1 MMRAVTTKTDHNW
14 TQAVSREHREHV
26 FVNQNVLEFPRV
38 RVERPRAPAR
48 LTALSIEALKPRR
61 SRYEI
66 TDPACKGL
74 QVRVECNGSKFW
86 MIRYSWRKERVRLT
100 LGAWPG
106 MTLAQARELVILAQ
120 QMIDRGID
128 PRRGGLTQKLAH
140 VANAIPTTE
149 GDDKHTVA
157 FLASEFLRLH
167 IRVRR
172 KDPRY
177 VQRTLDK
184 DVLPFWGGRDV
195 RTIKPRE
202 VIELLDRVV
211 SRGALVTA
219 NHLASVLS
227 QMFRFGIHRAL
238 VETSPVQLLYRPG
251 GKETPRQRVLS
262 EAELR
267 SFVTNLED
275 ACRFDLMPHVMMIL
289 LLTGQRRGE
298 LALAK
303 WAEVDFSA
311 KTWQIPD
318 ENSKSGRG
326 HVVPLSDW
334 AVEEFQALQRMAGR
348 SRFVLPAQSVDGP
361 MDPKLL
367 TRSVA
372 RCLKRFK
379 KYGIA
384 QFTLHDLRRT
394 CRTGL
399 ARLKVP
405 NDIAERVLNH
415 ARNGIEGVYDLHTY
429 VDEKRTALDAWAAYL
444 RAQRPTVVATFPE
457 VRDKLEHR

>member
-1 MMRAVTTKTDHNW
+1 MVRAVAPKTAHNW
-14 TQAVSREHREHV
+14 TQAILRENREHV
-26 FVNQNVLEFPRV
+26 FVDQNVLEFPRT
-38 RVERPRAPAR
+38 RIERPRAPSR
-48 LTALSIEALKPRR
+48 LTALSIEAMKPRR
-61 SRYEI
+61 SRYEV
-66 TDPACKGL
+66 TDLGCKGL
-74 QVRVECNGSKFW
+74 QIRVECNGSKFW
-86 MIRYSWRKERVRLT
+86 MIRYSWRRERVRLT

-106 MTLAQARELVILAQ
+106 MTLAQARELALVAQ
-120 QMIDRGID
+120 QMIDQGID

-140 VANAIPTTE
+140 VAASPAGTE
-149 GDDKHTVA
+149 VDDKHTVA

-177 VQRTLDK
+177 VQRSLEK

-251 GKETPRQRVLS
+251 GKKKSRTRVLS
-262 EAELR
+262 EAELK
-267 SFVTNLED
+267 SFVVNLGD

-298 LALAK
+298 LAFAK
-303 WAEVDFSA
+303 WAEVDFAA

-334 AVEEFQALQRMAGR
+334 AVEELQALKRMAGR

-379 KYGIA
+379 RHGIA
-384 QFTLHDLRRT
+384 PFTLHDLRRT

-429 VDEKRTALDAWAAYL
+429 VDEKRTALDAWAVYL
-444 RAQRPTVVATFPE
+444 RGLRPAVVTTLCDVRERPE
-457 VRDKLEHR
+457 Q

>member
-1 MMRAVTTKTDHNW
+1 
-14 TQAVSREHREHV
+14 
-26 FVNQNVLEFPRV
+26 VNQNVHEFPRV

-48 LTALSIEALKPRR
+48 LTALSIEALKARR

-140 VANAIPTTE
+140 VANAAPSTE

-184 DVLPFWGGRDV
+184 DVLSFWGGRDV

-251 GKETPRQRVLS
+251 GKEKPRQRVLS
-262 EAELR
+262 KAELR

-303 WAEVDFSA
+303 WAEVDFGA
-311 KTWQIPD
+311 KTWEIPD

-334 AVEEFQALQRMAGR
+334 AVEEFQALKRMAGR

-379 KYGIA
+379 KHGIA

-429 VDEKRTALDAWAAYL
+429 VDEKRTALNAWSAYL
-444 RAQRPTVVATFPE
+444 RGLRGAVP
-457 VRDKLEHR
+457 L